1 MSAIRLATRYAKSI
15 IGLAQEKGELEN
27 LYKDISDLKT
37 DLDTSQPL
45 QTFFKN
51 PIINPSKKLKTVEAL
66 YKGKVSDLTYSFYEI
81 IVKKRREL
89 YLPEIADAVIEQ
101 YNQING
107 VLAAHVTTAVPMSP
121 EMVEKIK
128 KFVAAKAGNP
138 KNINLEAD
146 VDESLIGGFI
156 LKYEDKL
163 YDSSVASKLRELRK
177 SFSEN

>member
-1 MSAIRLATRYAKSI
+1 MSAIRLANRYAKSI

-27 LYKDISDLKT
+27 LYKDISNLKT
-37 DLDTSQPL
+37 DLELSHQL
-45 QTFFKN
+45 QVFFKN

-81 IVKKRREL
+81 IVRKRREPQL
-89 YLPEIADAVIEQ
+89 ADIADAVIEQ

-128 KFVAAKAGNP
+128 NFVREKAGNP
-138 KNINLEAD
+138 KSINLESS